1 MTNERGFQSIRRP
14 SRDEEQLLEAL
25 AERRGIARLQGPA
38 APSRV
43 ALEGAGEPTPLSPPK
58 AVSEPAPASVDA
70 TDDAVPSP
78 TPRVRMKAMN
88 LELPDY
94 VMREL
99 KRRALQEDCSVRY
112 VIMRSL
118 VAQGVIIHEADLVA
132 DGRRSR
138 GK

>member
-58 AVSEPAPASVDA
+58 AVSALASADA
-70 TDDAVPSP
+70 TDDALPPP
-78 TPRVRMKAMN
+78 TPRARMKAMN

-118 VAQGVIIHEADLVA
+118 AAQGVIIHEADLVA

>member
-1 MTNERGFQSIRRP
+1 MANERGFQSIRRP
-14 SRDEEQLLEAL
+14 SRDEDQLLEAL
-25 AERRGIARLQGPA
+25 AERRGIARLQGPV
-38 APSRV
+38 APSRA
-43 ALEGAGEPTPLSPPK
+43 ALDGAGEQAPPSPPK
-58 AVSEPAPASVDA
+58 AVSEPAEVSANA
-70 TDDAVPSP
+70 TDDAFPAP
-78 TPRVRMKAMN
+78 TPRARMKAMS

-99 KRRALQEDCSVRY
+99 KRRALRDDCSVRY

-118 VAQGVIIHEADLVA
+118 VAQGVSIHEADLVA